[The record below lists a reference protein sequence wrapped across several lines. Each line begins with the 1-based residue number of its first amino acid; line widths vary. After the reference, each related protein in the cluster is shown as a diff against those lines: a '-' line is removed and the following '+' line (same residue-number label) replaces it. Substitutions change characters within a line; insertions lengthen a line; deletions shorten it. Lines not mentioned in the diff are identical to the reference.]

1 MPPRVAEGTDGGLRS
16 LPVRAIRRFT
26 VRTALP
32 EPLTPL
38 RELMLNLRWS
48 WHAETRELF
57 AAIDPAGWEA
67 SGHDPVALL
76 GEVPSAQLAALA
88 GDQAFRRRLG
98 DAADELRQYLSG
110 PRWYQVSAA
119 SAAGG
124 SAAEEPPPAA
134 IAYFS
139 PEYGITEAL
148 PQYSGGLGILA
159 GDHLKAGSDLGV
171 PLIGVGLLYRHGYFT
186 QSLTPDGWQQETYPV
201 LDPDD
206 LPLALLRE
214 ADETPCSITIDL
226 PGGRL
231 LRAYVWRV

>member
-1 MPPRVAEGTDGGLRS
+1 MAGGIPASASRAAFSASFSLAKVPADLCLPSASRYSPVWRPLRGECLPSVPPEARHQHAWGLTLRRQDQS
-16 LPVRAIRRFT
+16 LLTCLFSDQMLTGAVPVRAIRRFT

-134 IAYFS
+134 IAYF
-139 PEYGITEAL
+139 
-148 PQYSGGLGILA
+148 
-159 GDHLKAGSDLGV
+159 
-171 PLIGVGLLYRHGYFT
+171 
-186 QSLTPDGWQQETYPV
+186 
-201 LDPDD
+201 
-206 LPLALLRE
+206 
-214 ADETPCSITIDL
+214 
-226 PGGRL
+226 
-231 LRAYVWRV
+231 

>member
-1 MPPRVAEGTDGGLRS
+1 MALEFSVSADGNAAPGRGGHGRRLRS

-76 GEVPSAQLAALA
+76 GEVPADQLAALA
-88 GDQAFRRRLG
+88 GDQAFLRGSARPPTNCASTCPGRAG
-98 DAADELRQYLSG
+98 TSAAAAG
-110 PRWYQVSAA
+110 PRRAA
-119 SAAGG
+119 
-124 SAAEEPPPAA
+124 PAA
-134 IAYFS
+134 VAYFS

-159 GDHLKAGSDLGV
+159 GDHLKAGQRPRRAADRRGPAV
-171 PLIGVGLLYRHGYFT
+171 PARLLHPVAVPRGLA
-186 QSLTPDGWQQETYPV
+186 DG
-201 LDPDD
+201 
-206 LPLALLRE
+206 A
-214 ADETPCSITIDL
+214 L
-226 PGGRL
+226 PGRATRTGCRLPCCATPAGR
-231 LRAYVWRV
+231 RPG